1 MGVSLPLAPPPEH
14 FTAGQG
20 PPRTAAPRAAH
31 AALLQPRCLPRATR
45 GGSGGAPG
53 LLLLPSQPCLD
64 PRLACTGLVYLLFWD
79 EQSSPRAK
87 PVRIVQAKVNNDG
100 KALFTPKQQIYI
112 RVFTHCFPRSIT
124 CANRSLLLL
133 YGTSVRSE

>member
-1 MGVSLPLAPPPEH
+1 MPPHLNTSHPASCPQGRDHLAPQHP
-14 FTAGQG
+14 GQHTL
-20 PPRTAAPRAAH
+20 RC
-31 AALLQPRCLPRATR
+31 LQPRCLPGAAR